1 MKRLMF
7 LTLVL
12 LAACAP
18 AGPVTVNGVDPYIA
32 AEQAKR
38 DAEEAQGK
46 VEFYET
52 QLTGTANAPIVAITS
67 AAAALS
73 IELTKTIATEQSGIK
88 TQAAG
93 ATATAVLWTPTPS
106 PTPTINVTGTL
117 TVEKMNAEV
126 AAIKLDTEKREIT
139 NKFWAVILPIFL
151 LVLLMAV
158 GYGAITYSRERKQ
171 NVVERG
177 NGDAPIVINRVTG
190 EIVDQDANP
199 NFTTGVSESLLRQMF
214 EQWLERKYG
223 FQTKYPRITA
233 ERQDIVKSRDQMID
247 LKTRTKVSTAAV
259 QKLLESQGVK
269 FLPPTTSSEPI
280 VQVTSDLETFPLP
293 EWEKLMSYQFQA
305 GGEFP
310 FGSFAQELAR
320 IDVNK
325 YPHVGLVGPTG
336 CGKSRLFLR
345 PFTASALAS
354 GNRVIILGDMV
365 DFVVF
370 KMHPNATLV
379 PVYQITKPEDAA
391 QYVNALAVINSE
403 MERRFKQ
410 LAEQGLS
417 TWERLGG
424 ENTLIVLDELG
435 PNLDILDETNPQT
448 ARALRG
454 FLSILISKGRKAGF
468 NFVFASTRAV
478 GLKKQLSQV
487 STIAFRLKDTDEE
500 RYAFGQSGFGA
511 DKLPEN
517 YFLSKIG
524 SSVRMTGSFNP
535 SDQQLADFLMR
546 HTTKA
551 LDKPTW
557 IEGVF
562 KPVEQNQ
569 IESVNETV
577 SLPSPDIEP
586 LDEIACLAESIRADW
601 HVGMSGTKTSKLLGY
616 SQYGGSY
623 KNKVDKVLEYLTA
636 TTTTTQ
642 KSQENGI
649 FEPVYG

>member
-1 MKRLMF
+1 LVKNAGISRG
-7 LTLVL
+7 TLSNIISGTRGVGIDSL
-12 LAACAP
+12 LAIAQAFNIS
-18 AGPVTVNGVDPYIA
+18 PVTIFRKAGVLPEGGENTSFEDWQFLLNQLPPDEQEEVRKIIEMKIERRQK
-32 AEQAKR
+32 AEQAAGRLLK
-38 DAEEAQGK
+38 
-46 VEFYET
+46 
-52 QLTGTANAPIVAITS
+52 QL
-67 AAAALS
+67 
-73 IELTKTIATEQSGIK
+73 
-88 TQAAG
+88 
-93 ATATAVLWTPTPS
+93 
-106 PTPTINVTGTL
+106 
-117 TVEKMNAEV
+117 
-126 AAIKLDTEKREIT
+126 
-139 NKFWAVILPIFL
+139 
-151 LVLLMAV
+151 
-158 GYGAITYSRERKQ
+158 
-171 NVVERG
+171 
-177 NGDAPIVINRVTG
+177 
-190 EIVDQDANP
+190 VD
-199 NFTTGVSESLLRQMF
+199 
-214 EQWLERKYG
+214 
-223 FQTKYPRITA
+223 
-233 ERQDIVKSRDQMID
+233 
-247 LKTRTKVSTAAV
+247 
-259 QKLLESQGVK
+259 SQGGK
-269 FLPPTTSSEPI
+269 SLPEPTMLT
-280 VQVTSDLETFPLP
+280 TTNRLETFPLP
-293 EWEKLMSYQFQA
+293 EWDKLMSYQFQA

-325 YPHVGLVGPTG
+325 YPHIGLVGPTG

-379 PVYQITKPEDAA
+379 PVYQITKPQDAA

-403 MERRFKQ
+403 MERRFRQ
-410 LAEQGLS
+410 LTEQNLS
-417 TWERLGG
+417 TWERSGG

-435 PNLDILDETNPQT
+435 PNLDILDDTNPQA

-511 DKLPEN
+511 DKLPES

-524 SSVRMTGSFNP
+524 STVRMTGSFNP
-535 SDQQLADFLMR
+535 SDQQLADFLMQ
-546 HTTKA
+546 HTTKE

-562 KPVEQNQ
+562 KPVEQKQ
-569 IESVNETV
+569 IEAESEAHVQFIVPKDTE
-577 SLPSPDIEP
+577 SLPEEQPIN
-586 LDEIACLAESIRADW
+586 EIAQLAESIRDKWSPELSAT
-601 HVGMSGTKTSKLLGY
+601 MIATKLLKF

-623 KNKVDKVLEYLTA
+623 KVKTDKVIEYL
-636 TTTTTQ
+636 TTTTTTTTTTE
-642 KSQENGI
+642 KSPESGV

>member
-1 MKRLMF
+1 MKRLMILIALF
-7 LTLVL
+7 
-12 LAACAP
+12 LAACGP
-18 AGPVTVNGVDPYIA
+18 ATVNGVDPYVA
-32 AEQAKR
+32 AEQAR
-38 DAEEAQGK
+38 REAAAAQDK
-46 VEFYET
+46 ARFYET
-52 QLTGTANAPIVAITS
+52 QLTATSQAQIVVITQTS
-67 AAAALS
+67 AAFAM
-73 IELTKTIATEQSGIK
+73 IQTQSAY
-88 TQAAG
+88 QY
-93 ATATAVLWTPTPS
+93 TATAMAWTPTPV
-106 PTPTINVTGTL
+106 PTSTPNAAATL
-117 TVEKMNAEV
+117 VMANAIAQATQLENDTQLNNLKVERQR
-126 AAIKLDTEKREIT
+126 LS
-139 NKFWAVILPIFL
+139 NKFWAAALPIFL
-151 LVLLMAV
+151 IVILLAI
-158 GYGAITYSRERKQ
+158 GYSAITFSRERRKQ
-171 NVVERG
+171 VLASAD
-177 NGDAPIVINRVTG
+177 GDTNKIMDRVTG
-190 EIVDQDANP
+190 EIIDMDANP
-199 NFTTGVSESLLRQMF
+199 NYTTGIPESLARQIF
-214 EQWLERKYG
+214 VQWMERTYG
-223 FQTKYPRITA
+223 FQPQHPRITA
-233 ERQDIVKSRDQMID
+233 ERQDTVKARDQMID
-247 LKTRTKVSTAAV
+247 MKTRTKVSAAAV
-259 QKLLESQGVK
+259 QKLLESQGLN
-269 FLPPTTSSEPI
+269 FLPAPSSSEQIMP
-280 VQVTSDLETFPLP
+280 VTSNLDTFPLP
-293 EWEKLMSYQFQA
+293 EWDKLMSYQFQT

-391 QYVNALAVINSE
+391 QYVHALAVINSE

-417 TWERLGG
+417 TWERSGG

-435 PNLDILDETNPQT
+435 PNLDILDETNPQA
-448 ARALRG
+448 ARSLRG

-468 NFVFASTRAV
+468 NFIFASTRAV

-511 DKLPEN
+511 DKLPES

-535 SDQQLADFLMR
+535 SDQQLADFLMQ

-562 KPVEQNQ
+562 KPIDQNQ
-569 IESVNETV
+569 IESGNEAVPLPVAEIEPINET
-577 SLPSPDIEP
+577 
-586 LDEIACLAESIRADW
+586 AKMAELIRADW
-601 HVGMSGTKTSKLLGY
+601 RPGMSMTKTSQLLGKPY
-616 SQYGGSY
+616 AGQAWCA
-623 KNKVDKVLEYLTA
+623 KVSKVVEYL
-636 TTTTTQ
+636 TTTTTTTE
-642 KSQENGI
+642 KSPESGSL
-649 FEPVYG
+649 EPVFG